1 MSIQKLLF
9 PGSFIHML
17 IVKRFL
23 SLVTICTIFV
33 IWVYIPICVLSV
45 PSSSTPSSL
54 NTAASP
60 AEGTTTTNTE
70 VSALGNSENDD
81 NAMNQVSTVKNI
93 VHLADLT
100 SQYYDVKIH
109 ETFEKMEVL
118 SKNGLS
124 IRIDLSFRYNPVEEQ
139 IGYLHDEI
147 GRDYVERIIKPEIR
161 SVTRE
166 VIGNYLP
173 EELYS
178 TKREAIE
185 DEIESLTRGKVEGK
199 YIALDAILIRDVT
212 LPQTLRAG
220 IEKKLVQEQEALE
233 YEFKIAKAKK
243 EAERKEIEA
252 EGIAKFQKIVNQTI
266 TPQLLKW
273 KGVEATQE
281 ISKSPNSKVIVIG
294 NGDGDLPIILGGQ

>member
-1 MSIQKLLF
+1 MENQGLPKAMVMGVVGLIF
-9 PGSFIHML
+9 VVMFGSSMF
-17 IVKRFL
+17 
-23 SLVTICTIFV
+23 VTIGSGEKGVLFKKFGGGLDKETVYGQGFHVIAPWNDMFV
-33 IWVYIPICVLSV
+33 
-45 PSSSTPSSL
+45 
-54 NTAASP
+54 
-60 AEGTTTTNTE
+60 
-70 VSALGNSENDD
+70 
-81 NAMNQVSTVKNI
+81 
-93 VHLADLT
+93 
-100 SQYYDVKIH
+100 YDVKIH

-124 IRIDLSFRYNPVEEQ
+124 IKIDLSFRYNPVEEK
-139 IGYLHDEI
+139 IGYLHDQI

-185 DEIESLTRGKVEGK
+185 DEIEALTREKVEAK
-199 YIALDAILIRDVT
+199 YLTLDAILIRDVT
-212 LPQTLRAG
+212 LPQTLRNG
-220 IEKKLVQEQEALE
+220 IEKKLVQEQESLE
-233 YEFKIAKAKK
+233 YEFKIDKARK

-252 EGIAKFQKIVNQTI
+252 NGIAKFQQIVNRTI

-281 ISKSPNSKVIVIG
+281 IAKSPNAKVIVIG

>member
-1 MSIQKLLF
+1 MENQGLPKAMVMGIVGLIFIVLF
-9 PGSFIHML
+9 GSSMF
-17 IVKRFL
+17 
-23 SLVTICTIFV
+23 VTIDSGEKGVLFKKFGGGLEKDVIYGQGFHVIAPWNDMFV
-33 IWVYIPICVLSV
+33 
-45 PSSSTPSSL
+45 
-54 NTAASP
+54 
-60 AEGTTTTNTE
+60 
-70 VSALGNSENDD
+70 
-81 NAMNQVSTVKNI
+81 
-93 VHLADLT
+93 
-100 SQYYDVKIH
+100 YDVKIH

-124 IRIDLSFRYNPVEEQ
+124 IKIDLSFRYNPVEEK
-139 IGYLHDEI
+139 IGYLHDQI

-185 DEIESLTRGKVEGK
+185 DEIEALTRAKVEAK
-199 YIALDAILIRDVT
+199 YLTLDAILIRDVT
-212 LPQTLRAG
+212 LPQTLRNG
-220 IEKKLVQEQEALE
+220 IEKKLVQEQESLE
-233 YEFKIAKAKK
+233 YEFKIDKARK

-252 EGIAKFQKIVNQTI
+252 NGIAKFQQIVNRTI

>member
-1 MSIQKLLF
+1 MENQGLPKAMVMGIAGLIFIVLF
-9 PGSFIHML
+9 GSSMF
-17 IVKRFL
+17 
-23 SLVTICTIFV
+23 VTIDSGEKGVLFKKFGGGLEKDVIYGQGFHLIAPWNDMFV
-33 IWVYIPICVLSV
+33 
-45 PSSSTPSSL
+45 
-54 NTAASP
+54 
-60 AEGTTTTNTE
+60 
-70 VSALGNSENDD
+70 
-81 NAMNQVSTVKNI
+81 
-93 VHLADLT
+93 
-100 SQYYDVKIH
+100 YDVKIH

-124 IRIDLSFRYNPVEEQ
+124 IKIDLSFRYNPVENK
-139 IGYLHDEI
+139 IGYLHDQI

-185 DEIESLTRGKVEGK
+185 DEIEALTRAKVEAK
-199 YIALDAILIRDVT
+199 YLTLDAILIRDVT
-212 LPQTLRAG
+212 LPQTLRNG
-220 IEKKLVQEQEALE
+220 IEKKLVQEQESLE
-233 YEFKIAKAKK
+233 YEFKIDKARK

-252 EGIAKFQKIVNQTI
+252 NGIAKFQQIVNRTI

>member
-1 MSIQKLLF
+1 MENQGL
-9 PGSFIHML
+9 PRAL
-17 IVKRFL
+17 IMGIGGL
-23 SLVTICTIFV
+23 IFV
-33 IWVYIPICVLSV
+33 VLFGSSMFKTIDPGESGILFKKFAGGLDKETIYGQGFHIIAPWNTLYI
-45 PSSSTPSSL
+45 
-54 NTAASP
+54 
-60 AEGTTTTNTE
+60 
-70 VSALGNSENDD
+70 
-81 NAMNQVSTVKNI
+81 
-93 VHLADLT
+93 
-100 SQYYDVKIH
+100 YDIKIH

-124 IRIDLSFRYNPVEEQ
+124 IKIDLSFRYMPIKEK

-147 GRDYVERIIKPEIR
+147 GRNYLERIIKPEIR

-185 DEIESLTRGKVEGK
+185 DEIEALTREKVEAK
-199 YIALDAILIRDVT
+199 YLTLDAILIRDVT
-212 LPQTLRAG
+212 LPLTLRNG
-220 IEKKLVQEQEALE
+220 IEKKLVQEQESLE
-233 YEFKIAKAKK
+233 YEFKIDKARK

-252 EGIAKFQKIVNQTI
+252 NGIAKFQKIVNQTI

-273 KGVEATQE
+273 KGVEATLE
-281 ISKSPNSKVIVIG
+281 IAKSNNAKVIVIG

>member
-1 MSIQKLLF
+1 MENQGLPRPLILGVLGLVFIVMFGSSMFYTIEPGEKGVLF
-9 PGSFIHML
+9 EKFGGGL
-17 IVKRFL
+17 DKEN
-23 SLVTICTIFV
+23 
-33 IWVYIPICVLSV
+33 VYPQGFHIIAPW
-45 PSSSTPSSL
+45 
-54 NTAASP
+54 NTLH
-60 AEGTTTTNTE
+60 
-70 VSALGNSENDD
+70 V
-81 NAMNQVSTVKNI
+81 
-93 VHLADLT
+93 
-100 SQYYDVKIH
+100 YDVKLND
-109 ETFEKMEVL
+109 TFEKMEVL

-124 IRIDLSFRYNPVEEQ
+124 IKIDLSFRYSPVPED

-147 GRDYVERIIKPEIR
+147 GRDYLERIIKPEIR

-185 DEIESLTRGKVEGK
+185 DEIYARTKDNIEAK
-199 YIALDAILIRDVT
+199 YLRLDAILIRDVT
-212 LPQTLRAG
+212 LPQTLRTA
-220 IEKKLVQEQEALE
+220 IEQKLKQEQESLE
-233 YEFKIAKAKK
+233 YEFKIDKAQK

-252 EGIAKFQKIVNQTI
+252 NGIAKFQQIVNRTI

>member
-1 MSIQKLLF
+1 MENQGLPKALIMGVVGLIFIVMFGSSMFYTIDPGEKGILF
-9 PGSFIHML
+9 KKFGGGLDKETVYGQGFH
-17 IVKRFL
+17 
-23 SLVTICTIFV
+23 V
-33 IWVYIPICVLSV
+33 IAPW
-45 PSSSTPSSL
+45 
-54 NTAASP
+54 NTLH
-60 AEGTTTTNTE
+60 
-70 VSALGNSENDD
+70 V
-81 NAMNQVSTVKNI
+81 
-93 VHLADLT
+93 
-100 SQYYDVKIH
+100 YDVKIH

-124 IRIDLSFRYNPVEEQ
+124 IKIDLSFRYMPIQEK

-147 GRDYVERIIKPEIR
+147 GRNYLERIIKPEIR

-185 DEIESLTRGKVEGK
+185 DEIEALTRSKVETK
-199 YIALDAILIRDVT
+199 YLTLDAILIRDVT
-212 LPQTLRAG
+212 LPLTLRNG
-220 IEKKLVQEQEALE
+220 IEKKLVQEQESLE
-233 YEFKIAKAKK
+233 YEFKIDKARK

-252 EGIAKFQKIVNQTI
+252 NGIAKFQKIVNQTI

-273 KGVEATQE
+273 KGVEATLE
-281 ISKSPNSKVIVIG
+281 IAKSTNSKVIVIG